1 MYQVVVQAQQSP
13 LLKMRQEAKLM
24 LVQLLLLLLLPL
36 SGWIVAE
43 LSRQMRCLTHA

>member
-24 LVQLLLLLLLPL
+24 LVQLLLLLLPL